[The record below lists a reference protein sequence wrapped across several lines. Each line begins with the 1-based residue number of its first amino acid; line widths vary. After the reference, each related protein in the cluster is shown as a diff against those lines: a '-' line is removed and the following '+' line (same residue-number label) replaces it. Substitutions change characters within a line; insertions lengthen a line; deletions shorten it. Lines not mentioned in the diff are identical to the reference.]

1 MGASLTFGL
10 GVNANESLHS
20 MIEKS
25 IAAETIGLE
34 YLWIADSPI
43 QFYAPVVASVTA
55 AKTSKIRIGL
65 GLMSIFLH
73 TPRQIADAVVTL
85 SNAYGDR
92 FDVCI
97 GAGDRQQ
104 LRQVGVNLE
113 SFGSLPLR
121 VLEAR
126 RKIALRVRKE
136 NVRTKIWLG
145 AQGPRMLAAAKSFDG
160 VLLNYSKPEMIRWA
174 IREAIPSGKSAFT
187 VGTCS
192 PSYVYV
198 RKRTNIH
205 QLVKVSSAVVAL
217 GAAPTV
223 LQRFGLYE
231 KLYEARKL
239 AQANPTIEAIADAV
253 PDEVVRDF
261 SVTMKAASLPSYLA
275 ELKSLGVRHV
285 VFAYPQGYSVETVR
299 ELGKALYRLS

>member
-20 MIEKS
+20 MIDRS
-25 IAAETIGLE
+25 IAAETTGLE
-34 YLWIADSPI
+34 YLWIADSPV
-43 QFYAPVVASVTA
+43 QFYSPIVASATA
-55 AKTSKIRIGL
+55 AKTSRIRIGL
-65 GLMSIFLH
+65 GLMSILLH
-73 TPRQIADAVVTL
+73 TPRQIADALVTL
-85 SNAYGDR
+85 SNAYGNR
-92 FDVCI
+92 FDLCI

-126 RKIALRVRKE
+126 RKIALRVHKA

-145 AQGPRMLAAAKSFDG
+145 AQGPKMLATAKSFDG

-174 IREAIPSGKSAFT
+174 IREAMPRAKRAFT

-198 RKRTNIH
+198 RKRPKIH

-223 LQRFGLYE
+223 LRRFGLFE
-231 KLYEARKL
+231 KLREARKL
-239 AQANPTIEAIADAV
+239 ARASPTLEAIVDAV

-285 VFAYPQGYSVETVR
+285 VFAYPQDYSVETVR
-299 ELGKALYRLS
+299 ELGKALDRLS